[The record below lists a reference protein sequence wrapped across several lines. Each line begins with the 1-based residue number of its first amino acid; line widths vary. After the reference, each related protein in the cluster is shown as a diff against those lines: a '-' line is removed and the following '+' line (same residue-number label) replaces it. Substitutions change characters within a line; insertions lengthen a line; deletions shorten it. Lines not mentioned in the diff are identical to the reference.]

1 MPFRVVVAKVGEAV
15 QRDVQIWAEENC
27 VSCRSAECGKES
39 SRSKLAVIINFTA
52 IVPSEARMAEL
63 KFVSWKEIFQK
74 AIEETDR
81 DKRAQLVQQADLA
94 IFHRQQQLY
103 NCDRFREEL
112 SAMNAATEALR
123 VMKHAARELEKSG
136 WPLYRTKSA

>member
-1 MPFRVVVAKVGEAV
+1 MAKVGGAV
-15 QRDVQIWAEENC
+15 GRDVQIWAEENFA
-27 VSCRSAECGKES
+27 SYRSAECGKEIS
-39 SRSKLAVIINFTA
+39 KGKLAVIITFTT
-52 IVPSEARMAEL
+52 IVPSEARMSEL

-74 AIEETDR
+74 VIEETDR

-103 NCDRFREEL
+103 NCDRYREEL

-123 VMKHAARELEKSG
+123 VLKHAKRELEKSG